1 MNDLGNIP
9 VSFSTVSCNLIN
21 LLLYGD
27 DNFDGTKNWETS
39 LLTVRLMIT
48 NFQNNLSGYWFAF
61 QIPP

>member
-9 VSFSTVSCNLIN
+9 VSFSTVSGNLIN

-27 DNFDGTKNWETS
+27 DNFDGRKNWETS

>member
-9 VSFSTVSCNLIN
+9 VSFSTVSGNLIN

-27 DNFDGTKNWETS
+27 DNLDGTKNWETS